1 MQDSGTIGSRFV
13 VDVIARP
20 GVSLDKLEAAIDKE
34 LDAVRTKPIGDDELL
49 RAKNLYETGFVTRL
63 ESVRE
68 RASILNMYQSEVKDP
83 GYAQKDLDRYRSA
96 TKDGIRDVAQKVL
109 LANARVILRVV
120 PKKEE
125 KKEEKKK

>member
-1 MQDSGTIGSRFV
+1 
-13 VDVIARP
+13 
-20 GVSLDKLEAAIDKE
+20 
-34 LDAVRTKPIGDDELL
+34 
-49 RAKNLYETGFVTRL
+49 
-63 ESVRE
+63 
-68 RASILNMYQSEVKDP
+68 MYQSEVKDP

-96 TKDGIRDVAQKVL
+96 TKDGIRDVAQKTL